1 MAKPNRRAARASC
14 AEERESPVDEDR
26 SVGLKA
32 ERFVRLLATCQR
44 RVFLYALGL
53 VYNAADA
60 EEILQE
66 TNLVLW
72 RKFDQYQPG
81 TNFAHWACRIAHF
94 EVLKFRERQARQRR
108 LFTSEFIEAL
118 AVDSEESLDELDA
131 RREALAACLEKLRK
145 TDRQLVLRRY
155 QERAT
160 TRSVAKALGRS
171 VQGTRKSLH
180 RIRMALLAC
189 IERTLTAEEHP

>member
-1 MAKPNRRAARASC
+1 LA
-14 AEERESPVDEDR
+14 DEDR
-26 SVGLKA
+26 SVGPRA

-81 TNFAHWACRIAHF
+81 TDFASWACRIAYF
-94 EVLKFRERQARQRR
+94 EVLKFRERQARQQR
-108 LFTSEFIEAL
+108 LFSSEFIESL
-118 AVDSEESLDELDA
+118 AVESEESLDELDA
-131 RREALAACLEKLRK
+131 RRDALSACLDKLRK
-145 TDRQLVLRRY
+145 NDRQLVLRRY
-155 QERAT
+155 QEHAT
-160 TRSVAKALGRS
+160 TRAVAEALGRS

-180 RIRMALLAC
+180 RIRMTLLAC
-189 IERTLTAEEHP
+189 IERTLAAEEHP

>member
-1 MAKPNRRAARASC
+1 MAKPNSRAARAFC
-14 AEERESPVDEDR
+14 AEERESLVGEDR
-26 SVGLKA
+26 SVGPKA

-53 VYNAADA
+53 VSNAADA

-81 TNFAHWACRIAHF
+81 TDFAHWACRIAHF
-94 EVLKFRERQARQRR
+94 EVLKFRERRARERR

-118 AVDSEESLDELDA
+118 AVDSEEALDELDA

-189 IERTLTAEEHP
+189 IERTLAAEEHP